1 MEAAVACVRPA
12 AKAAL
17 VVGMGAGTLPH
28 YLLARGIVTDVVEQ
42 SSVVVDMA
50 ERHFRF
56 ARGGQNRSDGATTL
70 VANAESARAF
80 VCAGGHATTGELPSS
95 RRQYDVVFASLDALP
110 GFAAPPPS
118 PSSSSAATLS
128 SVALSSATA
137 RCLKQQLLPGGVL
150 VLVATG
156 FHRGPLSRQPRRL
169 LAALRGAF
177 AEARAFRDEDPAQ
190 ELQVT

>member
-17 VVGMGAGTLPH
+17 VVGMGAGTLPR

-80 VCAGGHATTGELPSS
+80 VCAGSHAP
-95 RRQYDVVFASLDALP
+95 
-110 GFAAPPPS
+110 
-118 PSSSSAATLS
+118 
-128 SVALSSATA
+128 
-137 RCLKQQLLPGGVL
+137 
-150 VLVATG
+150 
-156 FHRGPLSRQPRRL
+156 
-169 LAALRGAF
+169 RGAYSDMF
-177 AEARAFRDEDPAQ
+177 LLWLCQKPRPCLSNDDSAR
-190 ELQVT
+190 